1 MSKNN
6 MKNSKF
12 LDLLS
17 LAIAKRIRSNWK
29 EYHPEKVLKEKDL
42 EKLVSIKLALALS
55 WGEEFV
61 RNIKSKTIDL
71 PEEPFKDKEEYIE
84 WFLDQLEQHQYQKD
98 LKEVKNIFS
107 GKIKKS

>member
-6 MKNSKF
+6 SRF
-12 LDLLS
+12 LDILS
-17 LAIAKRIRSNWK
+17 LAIAKRIKSNWK
-29 EYHPEKVLKEKDL
+29 KYNPKKVLNEKDL
-42 EKLVSIKLALALS
+42 EKLVSVKLALALS

-61 RNIKSKTIDL
+61 KNIRSKTIDL

-84 WFLDQLEQHQYQKD
+84 WFLDQFEQNEYQKD